1 MYKKFLKLIQ
11 MITRFLSSRTNL
23 TIFQCLLYFII
34 GYVMG
39 QHLNWIKLGI
49 MFFVLLGIQF
59 ITRTK
64 AVADG
69 MMFHH
74 LMEHHDMKTNEFLAK
89 MKEEADRMNKEEMN

>member
-1 MYKKFLKLIQ
+1 MIKFRKLIQ
-11 MITRFLSSRTNL
+11 MITNFLSKRINL

-39 QHLNWIKLGI
+39 QYLDWIKLVI
-49 MFFVLLGIQF
+49 MFIVLFGIQF

-69 MMFHH
+69 MMFGH
-74 LMEHHDMKTNEFLAK
+74 LMEHHNMQTNEFLAK
-89 MKEEADRMNKEEMN
+89 MKEEADRISKEDLN